1 MKRRTSFAFPVAVVA
16 LLLATG
22 HAMEMGSPNNM
33 EIERYVGK
41 LCLPDPHYTEALQ
54 SNSILRQLE
63 EAFGIIRSLGLE
75 TPVVCKFSP
84 YRVCYH
90 LDEDG
95 KLYKIAGPQPLNTL
109 RVYKKRSMGIHLA
122 RGRKGKRPFHPRMS
136 QKRPFHPLMVMGKK
150 GDKVKRQNWSTPS
163 HICWS
168 PPC

>member
-1 MKRRTSFAFPVAVVA
+1 M
-16 LLLATG
+16 
-22 HAMEMGSPNNM
+22 
-33 EIERYVGK
+33 
-41 LCLPDPHYTEALQ
+41 
-54 SNSILRQLE
+54 
-63 EAFGIIRSLGLE
+63 
-75 TPVVCKFSP
+75 VCKFSP

-122 RGRKGKRPFHPRMS
+122 RMGRKDKRPFHPRMS
-136 QKRPFHPLMVMGKK
+136 QKRPVHPSMSQKGASHPLMVTGKK
-150 GDKVKRQNWSTPS
+150 GDEVKRQNWSTPS